1 MPQISTT
8 GALENASREMISTA
22 RYTEEHNAPCMELVE
37 KFTLQK
43 GSDTLILPKVGQM
56 TISGISEGQDIVDEE
71 EIGMSTI
78 SVTTSEVGA
87 KIIVTDRLLRQNT
100 QAIWAIVG
108 RQMGDAMARKKDGD
122 IIDLFSGFSAG
133 HGNTSGTDFTS
144 ANATACIGI
153 AKTDKYGSDLRI
165 VIHPNQ
171 MMYLNSQV
179 STIGLAGNERRP
191 IPAGISADR
200 MSKFWT
206 GLTLG
211 GVPFFEDG
219 NISRSSGDDA
229 IGAIFDKGALGVLTS
244 VGMNKEKQRDASLRA
259 SELVI
264 TADYAAFEIDDS
276 RGASLTYDAADPSTV
291 A

>member
-133 HGNTSGTDFTS
+133 HGAVTKTFSA
-144 ANATACIGI
+144 ANATSAIGI
-153 AKTDKYGSDLRI
+153 AKTDKYGSELRI
-165 VIHPNQ
+165 VVHPNQ
-171 MMYLNSQV
+171 MMALNKEV
-179 STIGLAGNERRP
+179 STLGVATANRRP
-191 IPAGISADR
+191 IPAGISAER
-200 MSKFWT
+200 MDKFWT

-219 NISRSSGDDA
+219 NIARTTDDDA
-229 IGAIFDKGALGVLTS
+229 VGALFDKGALGVLTS

-276 RGASLTYDAADPSTV
+276 RGASLTYDAADPSTD